1 MVIVQK
7 RIPRR
12 RNRKIHLRASYFSL
26 STVPAGVQDRF
37 WSRNFPCF
45 CGHASNCVFRYC
57 LISFGDAVYGIV
69 ASLYWS
75 RAAAMW
81 ALSSFSEQQ
90 NITRHSSKEEKKF
103 RLKKTTQK
111 NSLKLRR
118 EYRNMEAEHFFSHTW
133 DTSLQ
138 RLFFYLAPNS
148 SSWFPLKPSC
158 SRSPKPSILIGII
171 KSQITNGMT

>member
-90 NITRHSSKEEKKF
+90 NITRHSSKKEKKF

-111 NSLKLRR
+111 KFPEITKRVQKHGSRTFFLVTHGTRLYRGFSFTSPQTRR
-118 EYRNMEAEHFFSHTW
+118 LDFH
-133 DTSLQ
+133 
-138 RLFFYLAPNS
+138 
-148 SSWFPLKPSC
+148 
-158 SRSPKPSILIGII
+158 
-171 KSQITNGMT
+171 